1 MVFNYMNV
9 TKNNMRRRSTSMK
22 KVFEN
27 QNSYSDDDVESS
39 FGMRH
44 VVIFLLFLS
53 TVTSYATRVSMSL
66 AIVAMTKPNEHGF
79 PVFEW
84 EQSIRD
90 TILSSFFWGYIVL
103 QIPAGLLA
111 GRFGG
116 KMLIFVSMVI
126 TGVVNLFTP
135 LMATQGDWIA
145 VCACRI
151 LMGLAQGLLY
161 PSIHGV
167 IGQWAPLSER
177 SRMGTIVYSGS
188 QLGTIIEMVIAG
200 WLSET
205 KWGWPSVFYVAGITC
220 LVFSVLWYIFGASTP
235 GTSRWI
241 SKEERKFIELSAG
254 AADINEQKKVATPWK
269 KIWTSLPFW
278 AILLAHCGQ
287 SLGFWTLLTEMPSY
301 MDKVLGVAIKDNGI
315 YSALPYLAMYILSFV
330 FSWTADFMINR
341 NILSHGTIR
350 KIFNTISFWGPAAA
364 LLGLCYIPAGHVPLA
379 VAMLTVTVGLNGAH
393 YVGFLISHIDL
404 SPNFAS
410 TLMGLTNGCG
420 NIFSIMAPLSV
431 TLIVQDEHSA
441 SEWRKVFFVSI
452 AFYFLSNLF
461 FILFYTGTVQPWNEP
476 KMKSSIEEGVKEKQS
491 DKAATELEKIE
502 DKKF

>member
-1 MVFNYMNV
+1 MSEV
-9 TKNNMRRRSTSMK
+9 TTSK
-22 KVFEN
+22 P
-27 QNSYSDDDVESS
+27 ESS

-44 VVIFLLFLS
+44 VIIFLLFLS

-66 AIVAMTKPNEHGF
+66 AIVAMTKPNNYDF
-79 PVFEW
+79 PVFAW
-84 EQSIRD
+84 EQGIRD
-90 TILSSFFWGYIVL
+90 TILSSFFWGYVVL
-103 QIPAGLLA
+103 QIPAGLIA

-116 KMLIFVSMVI
+116 KMLVLVSMLI

-135 LMATQGDWIA
+135 LLATKGDWIA

-151 LMGLAQGLLY
+151 LMGLSQGMLY
-161 PSIHGV
+161 PSIHGL
-167 IGQWAPLSER
+167 IGQWSPLSER

-188 QLGTIIEMVIAG
+188 QLGTIIEMVVAG
-200 WLSET
+200 WLSES

-220 LVFSVLWYIFGASTP
+220 LVFAVIWFIFGASTP
-235 GTSRWI
+235 GTCRWI
-241 SKEERKFIELSAG
+241 SKEEKKFIELSAG
-254 AADINEQKKVATPWK
+254 ATDINQSKNMPTPWK

-315 YSALPYLAMYILSFV
+315 YSALPYAAMYILSFV
-330 FSWTADFMINR
+330 FSWTADFLINR
-341 NILSHGTIR
+341 NILSHGATR

-364 LLGLCYIPAGHVPLA
+364 LLGLSYIPAGHVPLA

-410 TLMGLTNGCG
+410 TLMGITNGFG

-431 TLIVQDEHSA
+431 TLVVRDETSA
-441 SEWRKVFFVSI
+441 SEWRKVFFISI
-452 AFYFLSNLF
+452 ACYFLSNLF
-461 FILFYTGTVQPWNEP
+461 FLLFYSGTVQPWNEP
-476 KMKSSIEEGVKEKQS
+476 KPTASIEDGVKHKEKEEKPKSSDKEAS
-491 DKAATELEKIE
+491 GEH
-502 DKKF
+502 KF